1 MKTDLET
8 HFCPG
13 FRRQKDTG
21 TYRLQI
27 DWMPEQAQLRAF
39 VDFMNTPCLRYVNFA
54 RRNYMKQSQFLG
66 TFKLFGN
73 NNWTLT
79 VFPGQF

>member
-39 VDFMNTPCLRYVNFA
+39 VDFMSIRLAY
-54 RRNYMKQSQFLG
+54 G
-66 TFKLFGN
+66 T
-73 NNWTLT
+73 
-79 VFPGQF
+79 